1 METFGL
7 FNLLENLLSTPS
19 KPVEAQQTNDETPPK
34 AAPPSQNETKTVNP
48 CQNFL
53 ERHERISHRIKK

>member
-7 FNLLENLLSTPS
+7 FNLLENLLSTPTKPTEPQKNTDEPQQNVTPAIPQES
-19 KPVEAQQTNDETPPK
+19 KP
-34 AAPPSQNETKTVNP
+34 VNP

>member
-7 FNLLENLLSTPS
+7 FNLLENLLSTHS
-19 KPVEAQQTNDETPPK
+19 KPAETQKNNDETPPK
-34 AAPPSQNETKTVNP
+34 TPPPTPNETKTVNP

>member
-7 FNLLENLLSTPS
+7 FNLLENLLSAPTQTAETQ
-19 KPVEAQQTNDETPPK
+19 KNNGETQQK
-34 AAPPSQNETKTVNP
+34 APPSNPQTTTPVNP